1 MKSTLYILLFL
12 LCFSATAIAQ
22 DSLKN
27 IYSKESL
34 NKKAERVTQS
44 LSANNPEA
52 TAQGYEDLAKGL
64 IEKGDYARAET
75 YLNSAL
81 EIYTTQKNKPKI
93 ASVTR
98 LLAQVQEQQQKY
110 TEAISNFE
118 MAGQSAVEPKASQLN
133 RNDASRVSNRDNP
146 RVQMDLIDSNI
157 QILEETGDVEEAVT
171 VYKQRAKANLE
182 TDDTESAL
190 ESYSRALEVAK
201 DKPEEVIKLKSEISK
216 VLAEDNKPA
225 NAIDMSLSA
234 LEEAKTLGDVEQQV
248 KQRQTLAG
256 LYLQTQNR
264 EEAIHHLEQAYTT
277 AIENGRTVDAKTST
291 LALAALYQS
300 GDELNASFEAY
311 NRFLL
316 DFDWLI
322 QADSSLID
330 ARIFEVTE
338 ERIRQLEESQALK
351 DSLLTKTNRYNTV
364 LTASVIGMF
373 LLLAFIAKALYSIR
387 NRNKRIALQSL
398 RREMNPHFI
407 FNSLNSVNQ
416 FIAQNNEL
424 EANKYLTS
432 YSNLMRS
439 MMETSNE
446 DFITLSD
453 ELEQL
458 TKYLN
463 LEHLRF
469 QDTFEYEI
477 TVDEAL
483 DPDAVKVPN
492 MLIQPHLEN
501 AIWHGLRY
509 REGKGLLKLQFLK
522 EGKHI
527 KVIVEDNGIGLD
539 KSHELKTG
547 NQKLHVS
554 RGLNNV
560 KERIQ
565 LLNDLYK
572 QNIQF
577 QIENRT
583 DSPGTRVTLTFK

>member
-118 MAGQSAVEPKASQLN
+118 MAGESAVEPKASQLN

-146 RVQMDLIDSNI
+146 RAQMDLIDSNI

-171 VYKQRAKANLE
+171 VYKQRAKVNLE

-225 NAIDMSLSA
+225 NAIDVSLSA
-234 LEEAKTLGDVEQQV
+234 LEEAKTLGDVEQQI

-264 EEAIHHLEQAYTT
+264 EEAIHQLEQAYTT

-311 NRFLL
+311 NRFLS
-316 DFDWLI
+316 DFDQLI

-338 ERIRQLEESQALK
+338 ERIRQLEESQTLK

-364 LTASVIGMF
+364 LTVSVIGMF
-373 LLLAFIAKALYSIR
+373 LLLALIAKALYSIR

-458 TKYLN
+458 KKYLN

-509 REGKGLLKLQFLK
+509 REGKGFLKLQFLK
-522 EGKHI
+522 EENHI